1 MYDQVDPGT
10 YDGVGSVIT
19 NEEDNAPVNDT
30 CLQFDGAD
38 TDWPHLRIR
47 MKDKGE
53 IKADVCGPICS
64 AIFAAPVRT
73 KGAGTGL
80 PRLLYAE
87 CLLTSELTANA
98 LMGMACDPKGEVK
111 WYYIPPGH
119 RPDTNRVYGIEPPQ
133 EPAPQNVRIDLRS
146 VLTTRALA
154 MPTGHAS
161 VHHVS
166 IIERADVL
174 VLTGNDAE
182 LWEKTRDICT
192 CPTREPWGNELAS
205 KLVDAGVVLPC
216 FGFGW
221 PEGLRA
227 HYFTPEANERFDKLV
242 SSYVLENGL

>member
-154 MPTGHAS
+154 MPTGHAA

-174 VLTGNDAE
+174 VLSHDDLG
-182 LWEKTRDICT
+182 LWGKVRERCT
-192 CPTREPWGNELAS
+192 CPSMDSWGAALAGR
-205 KLVDAGVVLPC
+205 LVGAGVVAPC

-221 PEGLRA
+221 PAGLRA
-227 HYFTPEANERFDKLV
+227 HCYTADADVRFDELV
-242 SSYVLENGL
+242 SQYVKENGL